1 MDVIVQC
8 ALCES
13 TCDRRKA
20 HHYHELDFESTV
32 FVKKEVV
39 ENELANKYGPR
50 TLSDTSRGTEP
61 TTIARWSLIPEGES
75 RFCQKAAAKATR
87 PDHHHASLPRRI
99 CTDHAQSSATTV
111 VMVRHAAPGSKA
123 DLYFPGAQAAS
134 PVRLV
139 GIRIDSDPTILR
151 PRPKWATRSKGSIV
165 SRDMG
170 TPPPSKE

>member
-50 TLSDTSRGTEP
+50 TLSDASGGNR
-61 TTIARWSLIPEGES
+61 A
-75 RFCQKAAAKATR
+75 
-87 PDHHHASLPRRI
+87 DHNSALV
-99 CTDHAQSSATTV
+99 TDTGGRVKILSKS
-111 VMVRHAAPGSKA
+111 GSKGDKTGPSSCIFA
-123 DLYFPGAQAAS
+123 TKDLY
-134 PVRLV
+134 
-139 GIRIDSDPTILR
+139 
-151 PRPKWATRSKGSIV
+151 
-165 SRDMG
+165 
-170 TPPPSKE
+170 